1 MQTETASVPKATL
14 DFVQR
19 RLTLRQLRVL
29 EAAYDTQSLS
39 AAAELLHV
47 TQPAI
52 SKALGE
58 MELSLGHTLFIRR
71 PRGLR
76 ATVVCERLVA
86 LGRRLEVE
94 LRRGADDIHALLTG
108 ADGELQ
114 IGATNSA
121 LPQVL
126 PDAMA
131 AMKQQHPRIT
141 LTVRT
146 HALSSLVEE
155 LRRGSL
161 DLVVARLHPSDMP
174 QDLEGKV
181 LMRQPEVLVMS
192 SHHPLAKQR
201 KLSWEALQGQ
211 AWIGHLPGT
220 RTREMQE
227 RHWRQLGL
235 QPPANQI
242 VSGDAMLTLSLLR
255 RMPMLAILPQPLA
268 HFATQQGIAK
278 ILPLPA
284 DLGLADLSVWHLR
297 EPQSAQVEAFKDL
310 LQQAALKIETEDAQA
325 GTAASASSRSGS
337 LSSSS

>member
-1 MQTETASVPKATL
+1 MPKATL
-14 DFVQR
+14 DFVLR

-29 EAAYDTQSLS
+29 EAAHDTQSLS

-58 MELSLGHTLFIRR
+58 MEQSLGQTLFVRR

-76 ATVVCERLVA
+76 ATVLCERLVA
-86 LGRRLEVE
+86 LSRRLDVE
-94 LRRGADDIHALLTG
+94 LRRGADEIHALLSG
-108 ADGELQ
+108 ADGELR
-114 IGATNSA
+114 IGATNAA

-126 PDAMA
+126 PDALA
-131 AMKQQHPRIT
+131 AMKLLHPHIT

-146 HALSSLVEE
+146 HALSSLVDE

-161 DLVVARLHPSDMP
+161 DLVLARLHPSDMP
-174 QDLEGKV
+174 QDLQGRV

-192 SHHPLAKQR
+192 SHHPLARQR
-201 KLSWEALQGQ
+201 NLTWEALQRE

-227 RHWRQLGL
+227 RHWRSLGL

-255 RMPMLAILPQPLA
+255 RMPLLAILPQPLA
-268 HFATQQGIAK
+268 RFATQQGITK
-278 ILPLPA
+278 ILPLEA

-297 EPQSAQVEAFKDL
+297 EPQSSQVEAFKEL
-310 LQQAALKIETEDAQA
+310 LQQAALQIEGENA
-325 GTAASASSRSGS
+325 GPQTSTAASASSRSGS